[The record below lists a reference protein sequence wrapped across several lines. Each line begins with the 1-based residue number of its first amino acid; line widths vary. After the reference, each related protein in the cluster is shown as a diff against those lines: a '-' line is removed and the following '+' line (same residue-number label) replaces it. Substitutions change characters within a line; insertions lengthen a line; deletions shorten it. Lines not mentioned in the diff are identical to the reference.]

1 MKSLQGQLLVS
12 SSGLFDPNFRHTV
25 VLVGQHTADGALGV
39 VLNRPFEATVAE
51 AVPVLA
57 DLVPAGEKVFEG
69 GPVQPGSPI
78 LVAELTHPAMADL
91 PVFGPIGFLTGE
103 VSDDQRRD
111 VIRARIFAGY
121 SGWGPGQLEEE
132 MAQDAWVLDPARVE
146 DVFTPDPDALW
157 RTVLKRMGGEFEV
170 MSRVPFDPTMN

>member
-1 MKSLQGQLLVS
+1 
-12 SSGLFDPNFRHTV
+12 
-25 VLVGQHTADGALGV
+25 
-39 VLNRPFEATVAE
+39 
-51 AVPVLA
+51 
-57 DLVPAGEKVFEG
+57 
-69 GPVQPGSPI
+69 
-78 LVAELTHPAMADL
+78 MADL